1 MEIKKTL
8 QTSQE
13 ATSKLLATMLETQRV
28 QQDSTSTILHRL
40 HLLEKSI
47 PIQRPDFSYSPRL
60 STAIQHQLSSSPSG
74 SVNNPRQLNIRNKQ
88 PNIICL

>member
-1 MEIKKTL
+1 MKKTL

-47 PIQRPDFSYSPRL
+47 PIQRPDFSYSPRS

-74 SVNNPRQLNIRNKQ
+74 SVPCHNNPAEYQE
-88 PNIICL
+88 